1 MNPGLEARP
10 ALRATTILCVRHGG
24 RTAMAGDGQ
33 VSYGDLV
40 LKSRASKLRVLG
52 EGRVLAGF
60 AGAAADAFAL
70 FDRFE
75 QVLQARDGD
84 LTAAVVD
91 MAKEWR
97 LDKAMHRLDAVLL
110 VADAK
115 RMVMLSGTGDVIE
128 PDEPVLAIGS
138 GGPYAL
144 AAARALLA
152 HASLDAEQVAREAL
166 AIAADLCIY
175 TNHSIQV
182 ESLGTRPRRRPG
194 R

>member
-1 MNPGLEARP
+1 MNPGTEARP

-40 LKSRASKLRVLG
+40 LKSKASKLRVLG
-52 EGRVLAGF
+52 DGQVLAGF

-75 QVLQARDGD
+75 QVLQAREGD
-84 LTAAVVD
+84 LTTAVVD

-97 LDKAMHRLDAVLL
+97 LDKAMHRLDAILL

-152 HASLDAEQVAREAL
+152 HSSLGAEEVAREAL

>member
-1 MNPGLEARP
+1 MNPGAEPRP
-10 ALRATTILCVRHGG
+10 TLRATTILCVRHGG
-24 RTAMAGDGQ
+24 KTAMAGDGQ

-52 EGRVLAGF
+52 GGSVLAGF

-75 QVLQARDGD
+75 QVLQAREGD
-84 LTAAVVD
+84 LTAAVVE

-110 VADAK
+110 VADTK

-152 HASLDAEQVAREAL
+152 HSSLGAEEVAREAL

-182 ESLGTRPRRRPG
+182 ESLGTRAPRRKSR
-194 R
+194 